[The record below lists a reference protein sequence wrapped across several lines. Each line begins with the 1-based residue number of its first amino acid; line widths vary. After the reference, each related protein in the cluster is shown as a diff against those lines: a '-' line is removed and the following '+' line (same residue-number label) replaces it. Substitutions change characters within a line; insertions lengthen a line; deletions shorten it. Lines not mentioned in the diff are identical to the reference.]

1 MSDLSVIFA
10 EAEVR
15 AVRRVSSSFVRV
27 ELGCDEF
34 ADLARETPWLDQRIK
49 FVFPPEGGALPQVE
63 PVDGDWYSPWIALP
77 EDERGCM
84 RTYTVRDVI
93 ADGADT
99 LLVVDIVVHDPGEHG
114 EESGP
119 GNDWARAATVGDRV
133 LVVAPRRGHDFGG
146 IEWLPGDATDLLLV
160 GDETALPAVYGI
172 LRDLPADATGVA
184 FVEVPHHDDVLD
196 DVVGPAGVEVVWLP
210 REDAARGEELRARV
224 LAHLDRAAADHAAAR
239 QDRAPVEVVEPDAED
254 ELLWETPAY
263 SALGEDAA
271 AAAPSADGP
280 YAGLYAWIAGES
292 KVVTGLRRSLVKD
305 LGVDRRQVAF
315 MGYWREG
322 VAMKA

>member
-1 MSDLSVIFA
+1 MSELTVIVA

-34 ADLARETPWLDQRIK
+34 AELGRETPWLDQRIK
-49 FVFPPEGGALPQVE
+49 FVFPPPGGPLPRVE
-63 PVDGDWYSPWIALP
+63 PVDGDWYTPWLAVP

-84 RTYTVRDVI
+84 RTYTVRDVV
-93 ADGADT
+93 GEGRDT
-99 LLVVDIVVHDPGEHG
+99 LLVVDIVVHEPGADG
-114 EESGP
+114 ACTGP

-133 LVVAPRRGHDFGG
+133 IVVAPRRGHEFGG
-146 IEWLPGDATDLLLV
+146 VEWLPGAATDLLVV
-160 GDETALPAVYGI
+160 GDETALPAIYGI
-172 LRDLPADATGVA
+172 LRDLPADATGTVFA
-184 FVEVPHHDDVLD
+184 EVPHRDDVLD

-210 REDAARGEELRARV
+210 RDGAPRGEELHARV
-224 LAHLDRAAADHAAAR
+224 LAHLARTADDHAAATAAASAVELEA
-239 QDRAPVEVVEPDAED
+239 APED
-254 ELLWETPAY
+254 DLLWETPAY
-263 SALGEDAA
+263 SASGEDVSGSVA
-271 AAAPSADGP
+271 ADGP

-292 KVVTGLRRSLVKD
+292 RVVTGLRRALVKD
-305 LGVDRRQVAF
+305 LGVDRRQVSF